1 MEYQYIVLD
10 IENGI
15 ATLTL
20 NRPEQMNAINNKMM
34 SEELP
39 DAFNRI
45 ERDDEIKVL
54 ILTGAGDRAFCT
66 GADAKERLLTR
77 MAGETIEPTRYEK
90 VKAMGWIGEMLYRMP
105 KPCIAAVNGIAAG
118 AGVALTM
125 LCDIRICSENA
136 RFGLIFVKRA
146 IIPDCGSTYLLPRL
160 VGTAKALELM
170 WTGDI
175 IDAREAERI
184 GLANRVVA
192 KDNLMDEAKKF
203 AFRLAAG
210 PSIAIEL
217 MKVGVR
223 KAMNN
228 DYEGQLDFESR
239 AQQLCMK
246 TNDFKEGV
254 QSFFDKREPKFT
266 GE

>member
-1 MEYQYIVLD
+1 MAYEHIILNVKD
-10 IENGI
+10 GV

-20 NRPEQMNAINNKMM
+20 NRPEKMNAINNKMM

-39 DAFNRI
+39 DVFDRI

-77 MAGETIEPTRYEK
+77 MAGEAIEPSRYEK
-90 VKAMGWIGEMLYRMP
+90 VKAVGWIGEMLYRMP

-118 AGVALTM
+118 AGVALTL

-136 RFGLIFVKRA
+136 RFGLVFVKRA

-184 GLANRVVA
+184 GLANRIVA
-192 KDNLMDEAKKF
+192 KADLMDEAKKF
-203 AFRLAAG
+203 ALRLSSG

-239 AQQLCMK
+239 AQLRCMN

-266 GE
+266 GT